1 MPKHYLHH
9 PDGSV
14 TIEDTRTV
22 EGTRAEHLD
31 RIRTACTASILAV
44 APEHTQRN
52 AALGIVPIEPIV
64 EAISARRD
72 LYHTLQA
79 SILAVTWDGQEATRT
94 AACDAIEAVQ
104 WEEP

>member
-1 MPKHYLHH
+1 MPRTYLHH

-14 TIEDTRTV
+14 TIEDDRTV
-22 EGTRAEHLD
+22 EGTRADHLE
-31 RIRTACTASILAV
+31 RLRAACTASILSV

-52 AALGIVPIEPIV
+52 AALGIVPSEPIV

-72 LYHTLQA
+72 LYHALQA
-79 SILAVTWDGQEATRT
+79 SIIAVAWDGQEGTRA
-94 AACDAIEAVQ
+94 AACDAIEAIR